1 MPARKSNLW
10 PFKSSP
16 KRKRVV
22 LSPAELKAIGDT
34 QRAAMSGDLAAI
46 RAGKLKAKR
55 NAVGV
60 KKVIRGG
67 QSAGRD
73 ALKLYDNVGN
83 AVWAVTGGIPRR
95 IAGVVVGEKNNSKRK
110 RGNPRNPQ
118 DGAERMY
125 ESFHGKKPEGETIV
139 KEELHQHEHLAPLG
153 LLVSFKVITMTG
165 VDMTLGTSDAEAER
179 LEYDESAANED
190 SVFLAA
196 NEGGTQLYFVGGDQ
210 SFPLDRCKMGESTD
224 WYRDDMIVGV
234 LYEVT
239 YRTKKKFD
247 KFKLTDYFHHLGEET
262 GDQPMLRY
270 DPLSPHLYVSGGK
283 YKIKMPLIGMS
294 PGIEN

>member
-1 MPARKSNLW
+1 MPVRKSN
-10 PFKSSP
+10 KVGV
-16 KRKRVV
+16 R
-22 LSPAELKAIGDT
+22 KAI
-34 QRAAMSGDLAAI
+34 RS
-46 RAGKLKAKR
+46 
-55 NAVGV
+55 
-60 KKVIRGG
+60 G
-67 QSAGRD
+67 QSAGRGV
-73 ALKLYDNVGN
+73 LKLYDSVGN
-83 AVWAVTGGIPRR
+83 AVWQVTGGIPRR
-95 IAGVVVGEKNNSKRK
+95 IAGAVVGEKNPGKGRKSASSRVTGGGVRPALSQAKLKRDMIELQRLREMPTK
-110 RGNPRNPQ
+110 GKPNPRNPQ
-118 DGAERMY
+118 GGAEAMY

-139 KEELHQHEHLAPLG
+139 KEEIHQHEHLAPLG
-153 LLVSFKVITMTG
+153 LLVSFKVITTTG
-165 VDMTLGTSDAEAER
+165 VDMTLGTSDAEAGR
-179 LEYDESAANED
+179 MEYDETAANEN

-196 NEGGTQLYFVGGDQ
+196 NEDGTQLYFVGGDQ
-210 SFPLDRCKMGESTD
+210 SFPLDRCKMGENTD